1 MKFNLNE
8 NLFDDITVV
17 MPEEVTE
24 EEIPSGPPTGVETT
38 IANELIDNVNGE
50 WDTITKYN
58 NMITDLK
65 QVGLDDFIP
74 VIEDINNEEHKHI
87 GQLQELL
94 KKISPNTNSIASGE
108 AEGAEQ
114 LIESYIQEKD
124 IKKQAKDIFDYID
137 DFKKDIA
144 IKYPAKLRDVKALCD
159 NFVYNMENIVNFL
172 DRD

>member
-8 NLFDDITVV
+8 NLFDDIVAV
-17 MPEEVTE
+17 MPEKTTTE
-24 EEIPSGPPTGVETT
+24 ETPSGPPTGVETT

-65 QVGLDDFIP
+65 QAGLDDFIP

-108 AEGAEQ
+108 TEGAEQ

-124 IKKQAKDIFDYID
+124 IKKQAKDIRDYIKDFVEHVAIKHPNKLHKIKNRAFEFSSYLD
-137 DFKKDIA
+137 DFI
-144 IKYPAKLRDVKALCD
+144 
-159 NFVYNMENIVNFL
+159 NSSEEE
-172 DRD
+172 

>member
-8 NLFDDITVV
+8 NLFDDIVAV
-17 MPEEVTE
+17 MPEETTTE
-24 EEIPSGPPTGVETT
+24 ETPSGPPTGVETT

-65 QVGLDDFIP
+65 QAGLDDFIP

-108 AEGAEQ
+108 TEGAKQ

-124 IKKQAKDIFDYID
+124 IKKQANDIFDYID

-159 NFVYNMENIVNFL
+159 NFIHNMENIVNFL

>member
-1 MKFNLNE
+1 MKIKLNE
-8 NLFDDITVV
+8 DLFD
-17 MPEEVTE
+17 
-24 EEIPSGPPTGVETT
+24 EINNEWIVNDNIDSVLGGPQTGIETT

-65 QVGLDDFIP
+65 QAGLDDFIP

-108 AEGAEQ
+108 TEGAEQ

-124 IKKQAKDIFDYID
+124 IKKQANDIFDYID

-144 IKYPAKLRDVKALCD
+144 VKYPAKLRDVKALCD
-159 NFVYNMENIVNFL
+159 NFVYNIENIVNFL